1 MDLECLVRR
10 QTNKSATDFYHF
22 GYFVHR
28 GCMWRIIFAYQ
39 RYNTMHQHNTFL
51 IGWFITAL
59 LLGSAPISASA
70 DDTGIVPQPVSYT
83 EKAGTYHIPAEG
95 PEVKVS
101 YGRIKGLPKNL
112 PAYAKQSAYRMEINP
127 KGVNVRAE
135 SETGAFYAIQS
146 LKQLAQGAE
155 SIKCCTIVDYPEFS
169 WRGLMLDVSRY
180 YLDKDFVRKQ
190 IDAMAAL
197 KMNTLHMHLTDD
209 AGWRLDI
216 PDMPKLTEL
225 TAYRLGNGWDQWR
238 AQGFRYASK
247 DNPIASGGYL
257 TVDDARA
264 LVSYAAERHITIVP
278 EIDVPAHSDPLLAA
292 FPQLRCQTPDGS
304 PLQETHELCLS
315 NPETYEVLYKIL
327 DEVMDIFS
335 ADYIH
340 IGGDE
345 ASTAGWEQCPRC
357 QKLMED
363 EGIEDI
369 SLFQTY
375 FTKRIA
381 EYVRSKGRT
390 PLGWNEA
397 ETGMGTD
404 EIALMAWHSPDEG
417 RGIPKRGFKTVFS
430 PNIRCYLDYV
440 QDAPPTQPHPM
451 GSYLPIDSVY
461 AFNPLKGLSEAERA
475 NVLGV
480 QANLWTEHIDTPAYA
495 EYMLYPRTLA
505 VAEIGWSGVQNTD
518 SQEDFR
524 ARAKHFCATS
534 LADYTSF
541 DLDTEI
547 GERPEYFTPVEHL
560 AKGCKVTYTTPYSHR
575 FTGSGEGTLTDGLLG
590 GWSFETARWNG
601 FDSDLDLTVDLGKK
615 TSLSSV
621 EATFMG
627 NKSVWLALP
636 ENMEVY
642 LSDDGSNWSKAG
654 SAICQVNERDASMAY
669 YPMRVQLEGD
679 ARYIRITAKRKTHSY
694 CVWLFIDEIIVK

>member
-1 MDLECLVRR
+1 M
-10 QTNKSATDFYHF
+10 
-22 GYFVHR
+22 HR
-28 GCMWRIIFAYQ
+28 
-39 RYNTMHQHNTFL
+39 HNTLLRGRFIAALFL
-51 IGWFITAL
+51 GFTPLAT
-59 LLGSAPISASA
+59 SANNAK
-70 DDTGIVPQPVSYT
+70 IVPLPVSYT
-83 EKAGTYHIPAEG
+83 EKAGTYCIHADG

-101 YGRIKGLPKNL
+101 LGRIKGLPENL
-112 PAYAKQSAYRMEINP
+112 PDHAKQCAYRMDISP
-127 KGVNVRAE
+127 KGVTVRAE
-135 SETGAFYAIQS
+135 SETGAFYAS
-146 LKQLAQGAE
+146 RTLEQLTQD
-155 SIKCCTIVDYPEFS
+155 SNMIKCCTILDYPEFS

-180 YLDKDFVRKQ
+180 YLDDNFVRKQ

-209 AGWRLDI
+209 AGWRLEIPDI
-216 PDMPKLTEL
+216 PELTAL

-238 AQGFRYASK
+238 DQGFRYSSQ

-264 LVSYAAERHITIVP
+264 LVSYAAQRHITIVP

-292 FPQLRCQTPDGS
+292 FPGLRCQTPDGS

-327 DEVMDIFS
+327 DEVMDIFPS
-335 ADYIH
+335 EYIH

-357 QKLMED
+357 QKLMKE

-369 SLFQTY
+369 ALFQSY
-375 FTKRIA
+375 FTNRVA
-381 EYVRSKGRT
+381 AYVQSKGRI
-390 PLGWNEA
+390 PIGWNEA
-397 ETGMGTD
+397 ETGISAD
-404 EIALMAWHSPDEG
+404 DIALMAWHSPDEG
-417 RGIPKRGFKTVFS
+417 RSIPKRGFKTVFS

-440 QDAPPTQPHPM
+440 QDAPPTQPYPM

-475 NVLGV
+475 NILGI
-480 QANLWTEHIDTPAYA
+480 QGNLWTEHIDSPAYA

-505 VAEIGWSGVQNTD
+505 IAEIGWSGVQSND
-518 SQEDFR
+518 SRDDFR
-524 ARAKHFCATS
+524 VRAKHFCATS
-534 LADYTSF
+534 LADYTCF
-541 DLDTEI
+541 DLDSET
-547 GERPEYFTPVEHL
+547 GERPEYFTPIEHL

-575 FTGSGEGTLTDGLLG
+575 FTSCGESTLTDGLLG
-590 GWSFETARWNG
+590 GWSFETTRWNG
-601 FDSDLDLTVDLGKK
+601 FNSDIDLTVDLGKK
-615 TSLSSV
+615 TSLNSV

-654 SAICQVNERDASMAY
+654 NAVCQVNERNASMAY
-669 YPMRVQLEGD
+669 YPMRVNVAGD
-679 ARYIRITAKRKTHSY
+679 ARYVRIVAKRKTHPY
-694 CVWLFIDEIIVK
+694 CVWLFLDEIIVR

>member
-1 MDLECLVRR
+1 M
-10 QTNKSATDFYHF
+10 
-22 GYFVHR
+22 HR
-28 GCMWRIIFAYQ
+28 
-39 RYNTMHQHNTFL
+39 HNTL
-51 IGWFITAL
+51 LWGRLITAL
-59 LLGSAPISASA
+59 LLGLAPLAASA
-70 DDTGIVPQPVSYT
+70 NDAKIIPQPVSYT
-83 EKAGTYHIPAEG
+83 EKSGTYHIPAEG

-101 YGRIKGLPKNL
+101 FGRINGLPKNL
-112 PAYAKQSAYRMEINP
+112 PDYAKQSAYRMDISP

-135 SETGAFYAIQS
+135 SETGAFYASQT
-146 LKQLAQGAE
+146 LKQLTQDTRT
-155 SIKCCTIVDYPEFS
+155 IQCCTIVDYPEFS

-180 YLDKDFVRKQ
+180 YLDMDFVRKQ

-197 KMNTLHMHLTDD
+197 KMNTLHLHLTDD

-216 PDMPKLTEL
+216 PDMPGLTEL

-238 AQGFRYASK
+238 EQGFRYAAK

-292 FPQLRCQTPDGS
+292 FPGLRCLTPDGS

-315 NPETYEVLYKIL
+315 NPETYEVLSKIL
-327 DEVMDIFS
+327 DEVMDIFP
-335 ADYIH
+335 AEYIH

-357 QKLMED
+357 QKLMKD

-369 SLFQTY
+369 ALFQSY
-375 FTKRIA
+375 FTNRIA
-381 EYVRSKGRT
+381 SYVRSKGRT

-397 ETGMGTD
+397 ETGMSAD

-440 QDAPPTQPHPM
+440 QDAPPTQPSPM

-480 QANLWTEHIDTPAYA
+480 QANLWTEHIDSPTYA

-505 VAEIGWSGVQNTD
+505 VAEIGWSGVQN
-518 SQEDFR
+518 SGNQENFR

-534 LADYTSF
+534 LIDYTCF
-541 DLDTEI
+541 DLDSEV
-547 GERPEYFTPVEHL
+547 GERPEYFTPIEHL
-560 AKGCKVTYTTPYSHR
+560 AKGCTVTYTTPYSHR
-575 FTGSGEGTLTDGLLG
+575 FTGSGESTLTDGLLG
-590 GWSFETARWNG
+590 GWSFETDRWNG
-601 FDSDLDLTVDLGKK
+601 FNSDIDLTVDLGKK
-615 TSLSSV
+615 TPLSSV

-642 LSDDGSNWSKAG
+642 LSDDGSNWEKAG
-654 SAICQVNERDASMAY
+654 NAICQVNERDASMAY
-669 YPMRVQLEGD
+669 YPMRVNLDEA
-679 ARYIRITAKRKTHSY
+679 ARYVRIVAKRKTHDY
-694 CVWLFIDEIIVK
+694 CVWLFVDEIIVE

>member
-1 MDLECLVRR
+1 M
-10 QTNKSATDFYHF
+10 
-22 GYFVHR
+22 HR
-28 GCMWRIIFAYQ
+28 
-39 RYNTMHQHNTFL
+39 HNTLLWGRL
-51 IGWFITAL
+51 IAAL
-59 LLGSAPISASA
+59 LLGLAPLAASA
-70 DDTGIVPQPVSYT
+70 NDAKIVPQPVSYT
-83 EKAGTYHIPAEG
+83 EKSGTYHIPAEG

-101 YGRIKGLPKNL
+101 FGRINGLPKNL
-112 PAYAKQSAYRMEINP
+112 PDYAKQSAYRMDISP
-127 KGVNVRAE
+127 RGVNVRAE
-135 SETGAFYAIQS
+135 SETGAFYASQT
-146 LKQLAQGAE
+146 LKQLTQDTRT
-155 SIKCCTIVDYPEFS
+155 IQCCTIVDYPEFS

-180 YLDKDFVRKQ
+180 YLDKNFVRKQ

-197 KMNTLHMHLTDD
+197 KMNTLHLHLTDD

-216 PDMPKLTEL
+216 PDMPGLTEL

-238 AQGFRYASK
+238 EQGFRYAAK

-292 FPQLRCQTPDGS
+292 FPGLRCLTPDGS
-304 PLQETHELCLS
+304 PLQETHELCLG
-315 NPETYEVLYKIL
+315 NPETYEVLSKIL
-327 DEVMDIFS
+327 DEVMDIFP
-335 ADYIH
+335 AEYIH

-357 QKLMED
+357 QKLMKD

-369 SLFQTY
+369 ALFQSY
-375 FTKRIA
+375 FTNRIA
-381 EYVRSKGRT
+381 SYVRSKGRT

-397 ETGMGTD
+397 ETGMSAD

-440 QDAPPTQPHPM
+440 QDAPPTQPYPM

-480 QANLWTEHIDTPAYA
+480 QANLWTEHIDSPTYA

-505 VAEIGWSGVQNTD
+505 VAEIGWSGVQN
-518 SQEDFR
+518 SGNQENFR

-534 LADYTSF
+534 LTDYTCF
-541 DLDTEI
+541 DLDSEV
-547 GERPEYFTPVEHL
+547 GERPEYFTPIEHL
-560 AKGCKVTYTTPYSHR
+560 AKGCTVTYTTPYSHR
-575 FTGSGEGTLTDGLLG
+575 FTGSGESTLTDGLLG

-601 FDSDLDLTVDLGKK
+601 FNSDIDLTVDLGKK
-615 TSLSSV
+615 TPLSSV

-642 LSDDGSNWSKAG
+642 LSDDGSNWEKAG
-654 SAICQVNERDASMAY
+654 NAICQVNERDASMAY
-669 YPMRVQLEGD
+669 YPMRVNLDEA
-679 ARYIRITAKRKTHSY
+679 ARYVRIVAKRKTHDY
-694 CVWLFIDEIIVK
+694 CVWLFVDEIIVE